1 MFATSANADISV
13 SGSANAAYT
22 DAGGNTSSTYGGGVS
37 FAMSTTTDGG
47 VTISGSSAI
56 SNDSDSVGSSSGATG
71 ITNISFGFANGSI
84 SIGGDVGVAD
94 GVGKVG
100 ELVGYADDNQVAI
113 TNTTGLGDD
122 EGDGISASTSI
133 GDMTLGVVYV
143 WDGAG
148 GGNVDGATTTSQSV
162 SLSMPIGTG
171 SLTVASAS
179 DDVAGVNMNE
189 VGVAYSMAAGNGTL
203 SLGFTGTNGDT
214 AGSEGET
221 MSAAYATTL
230 GGASVSVG
238 YTGHDVNSTTAQQT
252 DVVISSSLGGGASI
266 FAEYTNR
273 SGTTAA
279 ETASTSQNVVA
290 VGTSVAF

>member
-1 MFATSANADISV
+1 
-13 SGSANAAYT
+13 
-22 DAGGNTSSTYGGGVS
+22 
-37 FAMSTTTDGG
+37 MSTTTDGG